1 MHTIDVPKRFRAPGE
16 AKKNASKKWNSKN
29 ALSLKTKR
37 LSKRLFDKAENIIL
51 KQRIFKLLLKRNR
64 SKMKKMKILNQH
76 EKNLFYIWILINKK
90 LYFNVLQV

>member
-51 KQRIFKLLLKRNR
+51 KQRIFQLVHGEFERYRPISPLEPN
-64 SKMKKMKILNQH
+64 
-76 EKNLFYIWILINKK
+76 
-90 LYFNVLQV
+90 